1 MSLELRVVSGAGA
14 GTRQRFDRPRISLG
28 RHPACDF
35 RFDPDRDLD
44 VSARHAE
51 IRLEHGAYTI
61 KDLGSRNGI
70 FVNGTRVEECVL
82 SSGDEIAFGE
92 KGPKIRAVIDGID
105 RDSALGHRD
114 SAPESEARLAQPSA
128 ESRWP
133 SAESRWPSAE
143 SRWPSPGRLATLGLV
158 LAFVAIMAYALLFRQ
173 ARHREAEMRALIAQ
187 TDSLTALY
195 NRNLAQMAAQM
206 QQLDS
211 ALGAARAERDQLR
224 ATQAQGS
231 PSGVDLMAQLQRSE
245 ARRREAADGSG
256 GLVDYTKIVERNGAA
271 VTLIAV
277 EWEDGKKYTGSGFS
291 VTREGLIVTNRHL
304 VRRDGAGRP
313 KRIMVIFSDTRLWV
327 PARITRIADDADL
340 ALLQVEVAGPF
351 PTVTGVSRSASHAR
365 VGSPVAIIGYPL
377 GVDTPM
383 EGSGVRITARS
394 TLGAGTLSKNIA
406 DVVQIDAYAG
416 DGSSGSPVFDA
427 TGYVIAVVFGGA
439 REAQNRI
446 VYAVPT
452 DKLVGMM
459 PFEARGLVK

>member
-1 MSLELRVVSGAGA
+1 V
-14 GTRQRFDRPRISLG
+14 
-28 RHPACDF
+28 
-35 RFDPDRDLD
+35 
-44 VSARHAE
+44 
-51 IRLEHGAYTI
+51 AY
-61 KDLGSRNGI
+61 G
-70 FVNGTRVEECVL
+70 
-82 SSGDEIAFGE
+82 
-92 KGPKIRAVIDGID
+92 
-105 RDSALGHRD
+105 
-114 SAPESEARLAQPSA
+114 LA
-128 ESRWP
+128 
-133 SAESRWPSAE
+133 
-143 SRWPSPGRLATLGLV
+143 
-158 LAFVAIMAYALLFRQ
+158 FRQ
-173 ARHREAEMRALIAQ
+173 ARQREAEMRALIEQ

-195 NRNLAQMAAQM
+195 NRSLAQMAGQL

-224 ATQAQGS
+224 ATRTPGGQ
-231 PSGVDLMAQLQRSE
+231 PGVDLMAQLQQAE
-245 ARRREAADGSG
+245 ARRREVVHG
-256 GLVDYTKIVERNGAA
+256 GGGGGAVDYTRIVERNGGA

-277 EWEDGKKYTGSGFS
+277 EWEDGKNYTGSGFS

-427 TGYVIAVVFGGA
+427 TGNVIAVVFGGA

-452 DKLVGMM
+452 DKLMGML
-459 PFEARGLVK
+459 PIEARGLVR

>member
-1 MSLELRVVSGAGA
+1 MSIELRVVSGAGT
-14 GTRQRFDRPRISLG
+14 GRRQRFDRPRISLG

-35 RFDPDRDLD
+35 RFDPDRDVD

-51 IRLEHGAYTI
+51 VRLENGTYTI

-92 KGPKIRAVIDGID
+92 KGPKIRAVVDGTD
-105 RDSALGHRD
+105 RDSGLGHRHP
-114 SAPESEARLAQPSA
+114 ALGSEARLAQPSA

-133 SAESRWPSAE
+133 SPA
-143 SRWPSPGRLATLGLV
+143 RLATLGFV
-158 LAFVAIMAYALLFRQ
+158 LAFVAIVAYALLFRQ
-173 ARHREAEMRALIAQ
+173 ARQRDAEMRALIAQ

-206 QQLDS
+206 QRLDS

-224 ATQAQGS
+224 ATQARGS
-231 PSGVDLMAQLQRSE
+231 PSGVDLMAQLQRAE
-245 ARRREAADGSG
+245 ARRREVANG
-256 GLVDYTKIVERNGAA
+256 GGGFVDYTKIAARNGAA

-304 VRRDGAGRP
+304 VGRDGAGRP

-459 PFEARGLVK
+459 PIEARGLVK